1 VAEFRIDHLGI
12 AVRDLE
18 KARMFYSLLGMQ
30 VGPSEVIPQEQV
42 RTAMIQTG
50 ESRIELLEP
59 LTEDSSIGRFLDR
72 RGEGLHHL
80 ALQVEDIAEVFQE
93 MKAAGMR
100 LVSDEL
106 NIGAGGQLYFFVHPS
121 STGGVLMEICQSIE
135 QNAEQGLGAD
145 IEHEAVERLHKGKM
159 VVV

>member
-1 VAEFRIDHLGI
+1 MID
-12 AVRDLE
+12 A
-18 KARMFYSLLGMQ
+18 
-30 VGPSEVIPQEQV
+30 
-42 RTAMIQTG
+42 G

-59 LTEDSSIGRFLDR
+59 LSEDSVIGRFLDR

-80 ALQVEDIAEVFQE
+80 ALHVEDIVDVFTE

-121 STGGVLMEICQSIE
+121 STGGVLIEICQ
-135 QNAEQGLGAD
+135 NAEAIVG
-145 IEHEAVERLHKGKM
+145 
-159 VVV
+159 

>member
-1 VAEFRIDHLGI
+1 MAEFRIDHLGI

-18 KARMFYSLLGMQ
+18 KARMFYELLGMQ
-30 VGPSEVIPQEQV
+30 VGPSEFIPHEQV

-59 LTEDSSIGRFLDR
+59 VGEDSVVGRFIDR
-72 RGEGLHHL
+72 RGEGLHHV
-80 ALQVEDIAEVFQE
+80 ALQVDDIADVFTE

-121 STGGVLMEICQSIE
+121 STGGVLMEICQS
-135 QNAEQGLGAD
+135 AE
-145 IEHEAVERLHKGKM
+145 
-159 VVV
+159 VVA

>member
-1 VAEFRIDHLGI
+1 MAIFRIDHLGV

-18 KARMFYSLLGMQ
+18 KARMFYELLGMH
-30 VGPSEVIPQEQV
+30 VGPEEVVVQEQV
-42 RTAMIQTG
+42 RTAMIGVG

-59 LTEDSSIGRFLDR
+59 LSEESVIGRYLDR

-80 ALQVEDIAEVFQE
+80 ALQVDDIVDVFTE

-121 STGGVLMEICQSIE
+121 STGGVLIEICQS
-135 QNAEQGLGAD
+135 AEAIVG
-145 IEHEAVERLHKGKM
+145 
-159 VVV
+159 